1 MRQYLFLGRR
11 FSEVKEPSMAMQ
23 DKWIKARGGQE
34 RTGHWLA
41 QRKQRKALS
50 PMSHTLVSP
59 LLFATHRFIYLWKF
73 CHVPNDNSQHFF
85 VVPASHAALSPQ
97 KHERT
102 NLYCQVNEGGSKC
115 PSNIISN
122 NNNIR
127 WRPWKNYYH
136 LNYKTCKH
144 FPPTTL
150 NNTLNPRGDLS
161 ANCIKISLGI
171 AKGLPS
177 TIEEIC
183 ICKWTRSLRGTGD
196 EKNLNQIAA
205 KIGSI
210 LLLHKVQYSPWPP
223 LIQV

>member
-1 MRQYLFLGRR
+1 M
-11 FSEVKEPSMAMQ
+11 
-23 DKWIKARGGQE
+23 I
-34 RTGHWLA
+34 
-41 QRKQRKALS
+41 
-50 PMSHTLVSP
+50 
-59 LLFATHRFIYLWKF
+59 I
-73 CHVPNDNSQHFF
+73 PNTSSSCLP
-85 VVPASHAALSPQ
+85 VMLPLSPQ

-122 NNNIR
+122 NNNISR
-127 WRPWKNYYH
+127 RPWKNYYH

-144 FPPTTL
+144 FPPTL

-183 ICKWTRSLRGTGD
+183 ICKWTRSLQGTGD
-196 EKNLNQIAA
+196 EKKSQSDSSEKWIDIAA
-205 KIGSI
+205 PQGTIQSLASSDSGLI
-210 LLLHKVQYSPWPP
+210 LLLDWTGRGHGFVVVFSRLLLCSPPQLELRIVFYLYRCGLSSLVIPNTFDWSGN
-223 LIQV
+223 